1 METREIGRSGIRA
14 SVIGLGCNTF
24 GFFQD
29 AGQATACIREAL
41 DVGITF
47 FDMASE
53 HGEGREEAL
62 VGAALGS
69 RRKDVIIAT
78 KFGQRELIRVRADG
92 GFELGNSAQRQ
103 GGSRRW
109 IMESAE
115 ESLRRLNTDYID
127 LYQPHVIDTAV
138 SAEETMDALHDLV
151 RQGKVRA
158 IGLAATNATAAEMA
172 TLQET
177 ADARGT
183 TPFVSMQ
190 ANYNMLIRQ
199 PEAEILPALRRRNM
213 SLLPFWPLANGLLTG
228 KYRRDAPNP
237 VDSRFEKLP
246 MVKGFYGGG
255 EWRKTERIR
264 AFAEA
269 RRVSMVDL
277 AFAWLLGEPL
287 VSSVIAGASKPEQV
301 AQNAR
306 AAGKKLPDAD
316 LASLDRLLRE

>member
-1 METREIGRSGIRA
+1 
-14 SVIGLGCNTF
+14 
-24 GFFQD
+24 
-29 AGQATACIREAL
+29 
-41 DVGITF
+41 
-47 FDMASE
+47 
-53 HGEGREEAL
+53 
-62 VGAALGS
+62 
-69 RRKDVIIAT
+69 
-78 KFGQRELIRVRADG
+78 
-92 GFELGNSAQRQ
+92 
-103 GGSRRW
+103 
-109 IMESAE
+109 MESAE